1 MEDGGIK
8 CRKVVRFDAIDF
20 GFISLKNLSN
30 YRKYNVVLSSKV
42 VVKIEV
48 EAVW

>member
-20 GFISLKNLSN
+20 GYISLKNFSN
-30 YRKYNVVLSSKV
+30 YKKYNVVLSSKV
-42 VVKIEV
+42 VVEIEV